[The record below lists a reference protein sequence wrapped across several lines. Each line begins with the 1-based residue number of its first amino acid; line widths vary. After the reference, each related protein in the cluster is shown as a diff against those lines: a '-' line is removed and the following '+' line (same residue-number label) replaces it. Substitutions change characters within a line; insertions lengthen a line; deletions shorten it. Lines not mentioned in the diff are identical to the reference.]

1 MSLNIMYY
9 ELSEFYKRDVYFLY
23 DEENNIQIREFE
35 KGIKTDVEKE
45 LLYRV
50 DKIDEYLSE
59 YDILPTFNAPLV
71 SLKFISLFKDL
82 ENHEIQFINVTII
95 DDKGNINKDFY
106 LLNVLR
112 VLPCM
117 DSEKSI
123 VEEKKYGS
131 ASVMTIKKL
140 YLIPNSLN
148 NFLIVRMEEKK
159 SYIIVTEEFK
169 KRCEEAGL
177 KGVDF
182 IEEGHCIYTDI

>member
-35 KGIKTDVEKE
+35 KGIKIDVEKE

-95 DDKGNINKDFY
+95 DDKVNINKDFY

-117 DSEKSI
+117 DTEKSI

-148 NFLIVRMEEKK
+148 NFLLVRMEEKK

-182 IEEGHCIYTDI
+182 IEEGHSIYTDI

>member
-35 KGIKTDVEKE
+35 KGIKIDVEKE

-117 DSEKSI
+117 DTEKSI

-182 IEEGHCIYTDI
+182 IEEGHSIYTDI

>member
-35 KGIKTDVEKE
+35 KGIKIDVEKE

-117 DSEKSI
+117 DTEKSI

-148 NFLIVRMEEKK
+148 NFLLVRMEEKK

-182 IEEGHCIYTDI
+182 IEEGHSIYTDI

>member
-1 MSLNIMYY
+1 MYY
-9 ELSEFYKRDVYFLY
+9 ELSEFYKKDVYLLY
-23 DEENNIQIREFE
+23 DEENNIQSREFE
-35 KGIKTDVEKE
+35 KGIKIDVEKE

-50 DKIDEYLSE
+50 DKTDKYLSE
-59 YDILPTFNAPLV
+59 CDILPTFNAPLV
-71 SLKFISLFKDL
+71 SLKFIDLFKNL
-82 ENHEIQFINVTII
+82 ENSEVQFINVTII
-95 DDKGNINKDFY
+95 DSKENVNKDFY

-117 DSEKSI
+117 DMEKSI

-131 ASVMTIKKL
+131 ASIMTIKKL
-140 YLIPNSLN
+140 YLIPNSLS

-177 KGVDF
+177 KGLEFV
-182 IEEGHCIYTDI
+182 EEGHTIYTDI

>member
-1 MSLNIMYY
+1 MYY

-23 DEENNIQIREFE
+23 DEENNIQAREFE
-35 KGIKTDVEKE
+35 KGIKIDVEKE
-45 LLYRV
+45 LIYRV
-50 DKIDEYLSE
+50 DRIDEYLSE

-82 ENHEIQFINVTII
+82 EDHEIQFINVTIT
-95 DDKGNINKDFY
+95 DDKGNINKDFF
-106 LLNVLR
+106 LLNVLN

-117 DSEKSI
+117 DTEKSI

-131 ASVMTIKKL
+131 ARIMTIKKL
-140 YLIPNSLN
+140 YLIPNSLD
-148 NFLIVRMEEKK
+148 NFSIVRMEEKK

-182 IEEGHCIYTDI
+182 IEEGHSIYTDI

>member
-35 KGIKTDVEKE
+35 KGIKIDVEKE

-82 ENHEIQFINVTII
+82 ENHEIQFINITII

-117 DSEKSI
+117 DTEKSI

-182 IEEGHCIYTDI
+182 IEEGHSIYTDI